1 PRKASAPN
9 GHATEGAS
17 NHTRTQVVDVA
28 APGVNVYSTFP
39 NHTFVLGEQNGRSW
53 GYDVGNGTSV
63 SSAIIA
69 AVAALAWSSDPGA
82 THTSVRATVEST
94 ADKIT
99 GTGTSWAHGRVNAC
113 NAVKCIR

>member
-1 PRKASAPN
+1 M
-9 GHATEGAS
+9 
-17 NHTRTQVVDVA
+17 DVA

-69 AVAALAWSSDPGA
+69 AVAALAWSP
-82 THTSVRATVEST
+82 TPVLHTPRSAPRSNHRAE
-94 ADKIT
+94 
-99 GTGTSWAHGRVNAC
+99 
-113 NAVKCIR
+113 